1 MFAWERPC
9 SWRRGSL
16 CPISYAYSHI
26 CKCSATAHSVLSQ
39 VLQRPG
45 TSGVAA
51 VLIAIYLFIT
61 ARGIT
66 YGDAGLSYA
75 HCVEHGELFRVWTAQ
90 LSHIDLLHLLF
101 NLSALWPVS
110 TAELGPGGTV
120 AYLRT
125 SAVLL
130 AMSGAVRACIFV
142 CCCYMISTPPSCTV

>member
-1 MFAWERPC
+1 MGTPLLLEARLPVPF
-9 SWRRGSL
+9 SN
-16 CPISYAYSHI
+16 AYIQTRNS
-26 CKCSATAHSVLSQ
+26 TARTVLLQ

-51 VLIAIYLFIT
+51 ALIAIYLFIT

-66 YGDAGLSYA
+66 YGDAGLSYT

-101 NLSALWPVS
+101 NLSALWSVS
-110 TAELGPGGTV
+110 TAELGPGGTM

-125 SAVLL
+125 SAMLL
-130 AMSGAVRACIFV
+130 ALSGAVRARILH
-142 CCCYMISTPPSCTV
+142 CCFTPLSCRGACMVLS